1 MTQFKTTSKGILKN
15 LGWSVMVLLA
25 LLMFVL
31 ASRYLTFNPEVYFPE
46 KRAVYTTHTFGL
58 MSHIVGAMLA
68 TILGPFQ
75 FLPGIRKGRFLKVH
89 RWLGRIYLLGVL
101 VGGLGGLYMAFLA
114 YGGLP
119 AKLGFATLAIIWLFS
134 AFKAYQDIRNKEI
147 QQHKAW
153 MIRNYAL
160 TFAAVTLRLWQGV
173 FGAVGLEFLTGY
185 IIVAWLSW
193 IPNLL
198 VAEWMVRRNLLKE
211 TVS

>member
-1 MTQFKTTSKGILKN
+1 MTQSKSTSTGILKN
-15 LGWSVMVLLA
+15 VGWSVMLLLA

-31 ASRYLTFNPEVYFPE
+31 ASRYLTFDPEVYFPE
-46 KRAVYTTHTFGL
+46 QRAVYIAHTFGL
-58 MSHIVGAMLA
+58 MLHIVGAMLA

-75 FLPGIRKGRFLKVH
+75 FLPQIRKGRFISVH
-89 RWLGRIYLLGVL
+89 RWLGRLYLLGVTS
-101 VGGLGGLYMAFLA
+101 GGIGGLYMAFLA

-119 AKLGFATLAIIWLFS
+119 TKLGFATLAILWLFS
-134 AFKAYQDIRNKEI
+134 AFKAYQHIRNKEI

-173 FGAVGLEFLTGY
+173 FQVAGLEFLTGY
-185 IIVAWLSW
+185 MIVAWLSW

-198 VAEWMVRRNLLKE
+198 VAQWLITRKKF
-211 TVS
+211 S